1 MATRSPTVRVA
12 AVQAAAAFLDQ
23 EAALAKAT
31 SLIGEAAGNGA
42 RLVVFPESW
51 IPGYPS
57 WIFGAA
63 GWEDAGAKKVY
74 RRFHA
79 SAVAVPS
86 DASEALGRAARANGV
101 VLVMGMT
108 ERDGETSGGT
118 LYNSL
123 LFVSSDGTILGVHR
137 KLMPT
142 HAERIVWGQ
151 GDGSDLRVFA
161 TPVGR
166 VGGLICWE
174 HWMPLARFAMHTKG
188 EQIHVAAWP
197 EVGDPELHRLASRH
211 YAFEGRCFSVCVM
224 GAAMT
229 AASLPEG
236 FELPEAMGAAD
247 DFVEAAA
254 AAPQPGT
261 AIFAPDG
268 TVVAEAPA
276 GEEAI
281 VYGDLDL
288 GRIAEEQQALDV
300 AGHYNRPDV
309 FELRVDE
316 TPRRHV
322 VWTRRQAR
330 AQAEAE
336 PAGDGETGALVG

>member
-1 MATRSPTVRVA
+1 MA
-12 AVQAAAAFLDQ
+12 AVQATPAFLDQ
-23 EAALAKAT
+23 DAAVAKAV
-31 SLIGEAAGNGA
+31 SLIAEAAGNGA
-42 RLVVFPESW
+42 GLVAFPESW

-86 DASEALGRAARANGV
+86 GATEALSGAARAHRV

-108 ERDGETSGGT
+108 ERDAETSGGT

-123 LFVSSDGTILGVHR
+123 LYVSSDGTILGVHR
-137 KLMPT
+137 KIMPT

-151 GDGSDLRVFA
+151 GDGSNLHVFA

-188 EQIHVAAWP
+188 EEIHVAAWP

-224 GAAMT
+224 GAPVT
-229 AASLPEG
+229 AAALPPG
-236 FELPEAMGAAD
+236 FELPDAMGAAD
-247 DFVEAAA
+247 DFIQATSGT
-254 AAPQPGT
+254 PQPGT

-268 TVVAEAPA
+268 TVIAEAPA
-276 GEEAI
+276 GEETI

-300 AGHYNRPDV
+300 TGHYNRPDI

-316 TPRRHV
+316 TPHRHIV
-322 VWTRRQAR
+322 RTQRPPQPPTR
-330 AQAEAE
+330 AQ
-336 PAGDGETGALVG
+336 PTSDGSSRKD